1 MDGLLD
7 KISSYNIFN
16 YLLPGS
22 LFAVIADTV
31 TDCRFVQDD
40 IVVGL
45 FLYYFIGLVVSRIGS
60 LVVEPIL
67 KALRFVTFVDYGKF
81 VEATKADPKIE
92 LKSETNNMY
101 RTLCA
106 LFLVLLLVVVFDRL
120 APSLPWL
127 VDSSPYIVGVALVV
141 MFLFA
146 YRKQT
151 IYIVDRVNKVVDG
164 KQVRTHGEDSTP
176 PRSALEG
183 EWAAIL
189 TSSRIQG
196 ECSYYE

>member
-22 LFAVIADTV
+22 LFAVIADAV
-31 TDCRFVQDD
+31 TDYRFIQED
-40 IVVGL
+40 IIVGL

-60 LVVEPIL
+60 LVIEPVL
-67 KALRFVTFVDYGKF
+67 KAVRFVTFIDYGKF
-81 VEATKADPKIE
+81 VEASKADSKIDV
-92 LKSETNNMY
+92 LSETNNMY

-106 LFLVLLLVVVFDRL
+106 LFLLLLLVVLFDRF
-120 APSLPWL
+120 APLLPWL
-127 VDSSPYIVGVALVV
+127 VDGAPYIAGVALLI

-151 IYIVDRVNKVVDG
+151 AYIVGRVNKVVDG
-164 KQVRTHGEDSTP
+164 KQPRADGEDTK
-176 PRSALEG
+176 
-183 EWAAIL
+183 
-189 TSSRIQG
+189 
-196 ECSYYE
+196 

>member
-7 KISSYNIFN
+7 KISTYNIFN
-16 YLLPGS
+16 YLLSGS
-22 LFAVIADTV
+22 LFVVIADAV
-31 TDCRFVQDD
+31 TDYHFIQKD

-67 KALRFVTFVDYGKF
+67 KAVRFVTFVDYGKF
-81 VEATKADPKIE
+81 VEASAADPKIDV
-92 LKSETNNMY
+92 LSETNNMY

-106 LFLVLLLVVVFDRL
+106 LFLLLLLVVLFDRF
-120 APSLPWL
+120 APSLPCL
-127 VDSSPYIVGVALVV
+127 VEGSSYIAGVALLL

-151 IYIVDRVNKVVDG
+151 AYIFRRVSKAVDKENAGTDG
-164 KQVRTHGEDSTP
+164 DDTK
-176 PRSALEG
+176 
-183 EWAAIL
+183 
-189 TSSRIQG
+189 
-196 ECSYYE
+196 

>member
-22 LFAVIADTV
+22 LFAVIADAV
-31 TDCRFVQDD
+31 TGYRFIQED
-40 IVVGL
+40 IIVGL

-60 LVVEPIL
+60 LVIEPVL
-67 KALRFVTFVDYGKF
+67 KAVRFVTFVDYGKF
-81 VEATKADPKIE
+81 VEASKADSKIDV
-92 LKSETNNMY
+92 LSETNNMY

-106 LFLVLLLVVVFDRL
+106 LFLLLLLVVLFDRF
-120 APSLPWL
+120 APLLPWL
-127 VDSSPYIVGVALVV
+127 VDGAPYIAGVALLI

-151 IYIVDRVNKVVDG
+151 AYIVGRVNKVVDG
-164 KQVRTHGEDSTP
+164 KQPRTDGEDTK
-176 PRSALEG
+176 
-183 EWAAIL
+183 
-189 TSSRIQG
+189 
-196 ECSYYE
+196 

>member
-22 LFAVIADTV
+22 LFAVIADAV
-31 TDCRFVQDD
+31 TGYHFMQND

-45 FLYYFIGLVVSRIGS
+45 FFYYFIGLLVSRIES

-67 KALRFVTFVDYGKF
+67 KAVRFVTFVDSGEF
-81 VEATKADPKIE
+81 VEAAAVDGKIDV
-92 LKSETNNMY
+92 LSETNNMY

-106 LFLVLLLVVVFDRL
+106 LFLVLLLVVLFERF
-120 APSLPWL
+120 APLLPWL
-127 VDSSPYIVGVALVV
+127 EYGSPYITGGALLA

-146 YRKQT
+146 YQKQT
-151 IYIVDRVNKVVDG
+151 AYVVRRVNKAV
-164 KQVRTHGEDSTP
+164 
-176 PRSALEG
+176 EG
-183 EWAAIL
+183 EKSG
-189 TSSRIQG
+189 TDVG
-196 ECSYYE
+196 DMK

>member
-16 YLLPGS
+16 YLLPGC
-22 LFAVIADTV
+22 LFAVIADAV
-31 TDCRFVQDD
+31 TDYRFVQED

-60 LVVEPIL
+60 LIVEPIL
-67 KALRFVTFVDYGKF
+67 KAIGFVTFVDYGKF
-81 VEATKADPKIE
+81 VEASRADPKIDA
-92 LKSETNNMY
+92 LAETNNMY

-106 LFLVLLLVVVFDRL
+106 LFLLLLLVVQFHRL
-120 APSLPWL
+120 APALPWL
-127 VDSSPYIVGVALVV
+127 VDGVPYVAGVAFVV

-151 IYIVDRVNKVVDG
+151 AYIVGRVNKVING
-164 KQVRTHGEDSTP
+164 KQAGADVDV
-176 PRSALEG
+176 AK
-183 EWAAIL
+183 
-189 TSSRIQG
+189 
-196 ECSYYE
+196 

>member
-1 MDGLLD
+1 MDELLD

-22 LFAVIADTV
+22 LFAVIADAV
-31 TDCRFVQDD
+31 TDYRFIQED

-67 KALRFVTFVDYGKF
+67 KAVGLVNFVAYGKF
-81 VEATKADPKIE
+81 VEASKTDPKIE
-92 LKSETNNMY
+92 VLSETNNMY
-101 RTLCA
+101 RTFCA
-106 LFLVLLLVVVFDRL
+106 LFLLLPLVVLFDRL
-120 APSLPWL
+120 APLLPWL
-127 VDSSPYIVGVALVV
+127 VDGSPYIVGVALVV

-151 IYIVDRVNKVVDG
+151 AYIVNRVNKVVDG
-164 KQVRTHGEDSTP
+164 KQARTDGED
-176 PRSALEG
+176 AK
-183 EWAAIL
+183 
-189 TSSRIQG
+189 
-196 ECSYYE
+196 

>member
-22 LFAVIADTV
+22 LFAVIADAV
-31 TDCRFVQDD
+31 TDYRLVQED

-45 FLYYFIGLVVSRIGS
+45 FLYFFIGLVVSRTGS
-60 LVVEPIL
+60 LVVEPTL
-67 KALRFVTFVDYGKF
+67 KAVGFVTFADYRKF
-81 VEATKADPKIE
+81 VEASEADPKIDV
-92 LKSETNNMY
+92 LSETNNMY

-106 LFLVLLLVVVFDRL
+106 LFLLLLLVVLFDRL
-120 APSLPWL
+120 APLLPWL
-127 VDSSPYIVGVALVV
+127 ADGSPYIVGVALVA

-151 IYIVDRVNKVVDG
+151 AYIVGRVNKVVDG
-164 KQVRTHGEDSTP
+164 KQVETAGDD
-176 PRSALEG
+176 LK
-183 EWAAIL
+183 
-189 TSSRIQG
+189 Q
-196 ECSYYE
+196 

>member
-22 LFAVIADTV
+22 LFAVIADAV
-31 TDCRFVQDD
+31 TDYRFIQED
-40 IVVGL
+40 IIVGL

-60 LVVEPIL
+60 LVIEPVL
-67 KALRFVTFVDYGKF
+67 KAVRFVTFVDYRKF
-81 VEATKADPKIE
+81 VEASKADSKIDV
-92 LKSETNNMY
+92 LSETNNMY

-106 LFLVLLLVVVFDRL
+106 LFLLLLLVVLFDKF
-120 APSLPWL
+120 APLLPWL
-127 VDSSPYIVGVALVV
+127 VDAVPYITGVALLV

-151 IYIVDRVNKVVDG
+151 AYIVGRVNKVVDG
-164 KQVRTHGEDSTP
+164 EQPRTDGEET
-176 PRSALEG
+176 R
-183 EWAAIL
+183 
-189 TSSRIQG
+189 
-196 ECSYYE
+196 

>member
-22 LFAVIADTV
+22 LFAVIADSV
-31 TDCRFVQDD
+31 TDYRLIQED

-67 KALRFVTFVDYGKF
+67 KAVGFVTFVAYGKF
-81 VEATKADPKIE
+81 VEASKADPKIDV
-92 LKSETNNMY
+92 LSETNNMY

-106 LFLVLLLVVVFDRL
+106 LFLLLLVVLFDRL

-151 IYIVDRVNKVVDG
+151 VYIVDRVNKVVDG
-164 KQVRTHGEDSTP
+164 KQARTDGDD
-176 PRSALEG
+176 AK
-183 EWAAIL
+183 
-189 TSSRIQG
+189 
-196 ECSYYE
+196 

>member
-22 LFAVIADTV
+22 LFAVIADAV
-31 TDCRFVQDD
+31 TDYRFIQED

-67 KALRFVTFVDYGKF
+67 KAIGFVTFVDYGKF
-81 VEATKADPKIE
+81 VEASKADPKIDV
-92 LKSETNNMY
+92 LSETNNMY

-106 LFLVLLLVVVFDRL
+106 LFLLLVLVVLFDRF

-127 VDSSPYIVGVALVV
+127 VDGSPYIVGVALVV

-151 IYIVDRVNKVVDG
+151 IYIVGRVNRVLDAKHAGTDSDNA
-164 KQVRTHGEDSTP
+164 KQ
-176 PRSALEG
+176 
-183 EWAAIL
+183 
-189 TSSRIQG
+189 
-196 ECSYYE
+196 